1 MEKSKDPYRR
11 LTVLLTPDLEN
22 RLLAE
27 RAKVREATGLP
38 ASKSAVAASLIRSAL
53 ADKH

>member
-1 MEKSKDPYRR
+1 MEKSKDQYRR
-11 LTVLLTPDLEN
+11 LTVLLTPDLES

-38 ASKSAVAASLIRSAL
+38 ASKSAVAASLLRNAL
-53 ADKH
+53 TGQR

>member
-1 MEKSKDPYRR
+1 MEKNKDPYRR

-27 RAKVREATGLP
+27 RARMREATGLP
-38 ASKSAVAASLIRSAL
+38 ASKSAVAASILRTFLTRQS
-53 ADKH
+53 